1 MKTSRRNIKKANTI
15 VYDWLKENSNP
26 EIEEL
31 VSLEAK
37 LLSGEDCT
45 KQEVNRIKE
54 LRNKYF

>member
-1 MKTSRRNIKKANTI
+1 MKTSKRAIKKSNTI
-15 VYDWLKENSNP
+15 IDDWLRENSNP

-37 LLSGEDCT
+37 LLSGEDYT
-45 KQEVNRIKE
+45 TQELNRIKE